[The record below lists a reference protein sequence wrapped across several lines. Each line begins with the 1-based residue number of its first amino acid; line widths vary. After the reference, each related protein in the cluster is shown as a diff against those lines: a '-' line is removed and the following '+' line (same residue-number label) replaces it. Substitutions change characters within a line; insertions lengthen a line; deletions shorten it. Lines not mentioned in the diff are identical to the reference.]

1 MLQKKK
7 VNTFILYSVNYI
19 VDKLNDSHYGR
30 LWPGKEDRREK
41 DTFRLVMCFKHAAI
55 TVTTK
60 KAQHANTRSLPTVR
74 PLRSAPGDT
83 FGTRTSRF
91 LEGKGNGSTSG
102 GQSSC
107 KAWLAGIINSH
118 LLVWWN
124 RSRKAK
130 AHQAHANFSLI
141 TLKCSIGRP
150 HYSRR

>member
-1 MLQKKK
+1 MLRKKK

-91 LEGKGNGSTSG
+91 LEGKWQHTWGSVFLQGMIGRDHKFTSPG
-102 GQSSC
+102 LVKSIQEGKGSSSSC
-107 KAWLAGIINSH
+107 
-118 LLVWWN
+118 
-124 RSRKAK
+124 
-130 AHQAHANFSLI
+130 
-141 TLKCSIGRP
+141 
-150 HYSRR
+150 